1 MLIRRYLPIILA
13 VLGLA
18 GAMWWF
24 LRPLPETASSYRNGD
39 RLAPASVA
47 KEGLV
52 EEVNW
57 DQLMPADWDPYLTL
71 KGLDLSKLQDGD
83 PKAVEAMNASR
94 ERWNKAPVVPALNG
108 KVIRIPGFLIPVDAN
123 GTDVR
128 SFLLVPYFGA
138 CIHTPPPPANQIID
152 VNSPVPVR
160 NAHMMDAVWV
170 TGSLEIAPGDSL
182 FGPVAYKLKARHV
195 EPYVKPAAVR

>member
-1 MLIRRYLPIILA
+1 MSVRRYFPAILA
-13 VLGLA
+13 LLGLI
-18 GAMWWF
+18 GASWWF
-24 LRPLPETASSYRNGD
+24 LRPSQDSAESYRNGD

-47 KEGLV
+47 RDA
-52 EEVNW
+52 EVQELNW
-57 DQLMPADWDPYLTL
+57 DALMPADWDPYLTL
-71 KGLDLSKLQDGD
+71 KGLDLAKLQDGD
-83 PKAVEAMNASR
+83 PIAVEAMRKSR
-94 ERWNKAPVVPALNG
+94 ERWNKAPVVPELNG

-128 SFLLVPYFGA
+128 GFLLVPYFGA

-152 VNSPVPVR
+152 VSSAVPVR
-160 NAHMMDAVWV
+160 NARMMDAVWV
-170 TGSLEIAPGDSL
+170 TGTLEIAPGDSL